1 MIRIPIQLSFPWWQR
16 AGEGLVCGS
25 SPAVVP
31 RWRGDGGDSAAAE
44 ASGAFRAG
52 RGCCSPPAGVLGGW
66 AAAGHLLPM
75 HLKYKAARSLRQ
87 AATGKD
93 GTGAWSLCW
102 QPSRRCRAASQ
113 QCLGNQLGR
122 ARARNLLRAP
132 AVPRGPAAP
141 VKPVCSQAR
150 HGGRKDVRGAGWWAA
165 SAQGNGHKL
174 GLQGEH
180 GRSWWH
186 GSRQAPAALAKAVQ
200 VTTPLSAQPKSPG
213 VLPSAARR
221 PHAGGGSGAAC
232 ASARSSP
239 GPALCRAARVR
250 PERLDEGT
258 RRRPRRRGWG
268 RGRCCRGGFG
278 CGVRG
283 RDALTAVP
291 GCRVPAAPPP
301 PCSPCPRK
309 TLLSQQIPKTNLSS
323 KFPWRPPSVCW
334 QIPRCA
340 REQALERALSLA
352 WLLPP
357 AAAAGKKGWSLSR
370 VLLGDKSQNLY
381 QSLFDHLSVTD
392 I

>member
-186 GSRQAPAALAKAVQ
+186 GSRHAPAALAKAVQ

-213 VLPSAARR
+213 VLLSAARR
-221 PHAGGGSGAAC
+221 PHAGGGQRGSVRVSAEQPWAGAVPCRPCPAGAAGRRHAPQAPASGLRPGTVLPGWLRLRGAWPWRADCCAWLQGPRCPPTSLLTLPTENSTFPTNPEDKLVFKVPLASPVRLLANPPLRPRAGSGASAVSRLAL
-232 ASARSSP
+232 ASSSSSRKKRLKP
-239 GPALCRAARVR
+239 IKSAAR
-250 PERLDEGT
+250 
-258 RRRPRRRGWG
+258 W
-268 RGRCCRGGFG
+268 
-278 CGVRG
+278 
-283 RDALTAVP
+283 
-291 GCRVPAAPPP
+291 
-301 PCSPCPRK
+301 
-309 TLLSQQIPKTNLSS
+309 
-323 KFPWRPPSVCW
+323 
-334 QIPRCA
+334 
-340 REQALERALSLA
+340 
-352 WLLPP
+352 
-357 AAAAGKKGWSLSR
+357 
-370 VLLGDKSQNLY
+370 
-381 QSLFDHLSVTD
+381 
-392 I
+392 